1 MKKSIKL
8 ISVFTLLL
16 LSFCPTDSLAI
27 SCRGP
32 NGSFSVGCNES
43 RSPTEICESAGYK
56 FSAVLGSTVYCM
68 DKNCAVGNGPTCAR
82 CNPGYLLNVSNY
94 YQCSPCPS
102 GATCDGTNRI
112 VSCPDGS
119 FVSGNTCAPC
129 SSGCATCVDSSTR
142 CTSCKPGYFLYNG
155 SSCQPCPAYATCA
168 GGTSF
173 PVCRDGYSHMTP
185 TNPNCRLCKAP
196 CKSCTNGNPDYCTA
210 CYSGFKA
217 VNGQCVEDEPE
228 PTKKNTVNT
237 CPSRMTLS
245 ADGCCCVNK

>member
-27 SCRGP
+27 YCRGP
-32 NGSFSVGCNES
+32 NGSFYVGCDET
-43 RSPTEICESAGYK
+43 RSPTEICTGAGYK
-56 FSAVLGSTVYCM
+56 FSAVSGSTVYCI
-68 DKNCAVGNGPTCAR
+68 DKNCAVGNGANCVR
-82 CNPGYLLNVSNY
+82 CNNGYLLYASNN

-112 VSCPDGS
+112 VSCSDG
-119 FVSGNTCAPC
+119 FFPSGNICVPC
-129 SSGCATCVDSSTR
+129 FPGCVTCVDNSNR
-142 CTSCKPGYFLYNG
+142 CTSCRPGYFLYNG
-155 SSCQPCPAYATCA
+155 RCQSCPPYATCA
-168 GGTSF
+168 GGASF
-173 PVCRDGYSHMTP
+173 PVCQDGYSHPNP
-185 TNPNCRLCKAP
+185 TNPSCIKCNLP
-196 CKSCTNGNPDYCTA
+196 CKSCANGTSSYCTA

-228 PTKKNTVNT
+228 PTKKNTVNS